1 MTKQRRGARAA
12 QRSAVG
18 WFRNTKTKH
27 TPPAAIH
34 RVGWR
39 LQYSNSQPASRLERA
54 VFPYKTAPT
63 RPMPRPSNP
72 IQTVPCPSLPRNA
85 AMGTR
90 PRGVVLAPWAVV
102 LVLVLALRLA
112 GASHVIHRSLEA
124 EAAPSV
130 PASIVSP
137 LLRTGYHF
145 QPPMNWINGML
156 ATCLWRSPL
165 LPLGHPLIL
174 RHAHLIS
181 LSLSLSL
188 SISPCSQATHALLVL
203 LLVLDALEAFQ
214 LWRQAMHTENA
225 ALCGRNQGISI
236 FFLVDSVV
244 STELAACS
252 CFPCPVPGKV

>member
-1 MTKQRRGARAA
+1 
-12 QRSAVG
+12 
-18 WFRNTKTKH
+18 
-27 TPPAAIH
+27 
-34 RVGWR
+34 
-39 LQYSNSQPASRLERA
+39 
-54 VFPYKTAPT
+54 
-63 RPMPRPSNP
+63 MPRPSNP

-124 EAAPSV
+124 EAPPSV

-181 LSLSLSL
+181 LSLYL
-188 SISPCSQATHALLVL
+188 SPCFQATHALLVL
-203 LLVLDALEAFQ
+203 LLLDALE
-214 LWRQAMHTENA
+214 
-225 ALCGRNQGISI
+225 GVSI
-236 FFLVDSVV
+236 VASGYAYRECSSLVREKSN
-244 STELAACS
+244 
-252 CFPCPVPGKV
+252 

>member
-1 MTKQRRGARAA
+1 MTKQRRGGPRRAHRHA
-12 QRSAVG
+12 GSGTRKRS
-18 WFRNTKTKH
+18 TLH
-27 TPPAAIH
+27 QLPSIH
-34 RVGWR
+34 RVGWRWRWR
-39 LQYSNSQPASRLERA
+39 LQYSNSQPASQPSGLN
-54 VFPYKTAPT
+54 VQFSPIKTAPT

-124 EAAPSV
+124 EAPPSV

-188 SISPCSQATHALLVL
+188 FSSHPRVARVASCS
-203 LLVLDALEAFQ
+203 
-214 LWRQAMHTENA
+214 
-225 ALCGRNQGISI
+225 
-236 FFLVDSVV
+236 
-244 STELAACS
+244 
-252 CFPCPVPGKV
+252 

>member
-1 MTKQRRGARAA
+1 
-12 QRSAVG
+12 
-18 WFRNTKTKH
+18 
-27 TPPAAIH
+27 
-34 RVGWR
+34 
-39 LQYSNSQPASRLERA
+39 
-54 VFPYKTAPT
+54 
-63 RPMPRPSNP
+63 MPRPSNP

-156 ATCLWRSPL
+156 ATCLWRSP
-165 LPLGHPLIL
+165 PPP
-174 RHAHLIS
+174 AWAS
-181 LSLSLSL
+181 FNFAPCSSNLSLYLSL
-188 SISPCSQATHALLVL
+188 CPCSQATHALLVL
-203 LLVLDALEAFQ
+203 LLDTVQVFQ
-214 LWRQAMHTENA
+214 LWRQEAMHTENA
-225 ALCGRNQGISI
+225 AALCRRNQISI
-236 FFLVDSVV
+236 FFGRLG
-244 STELAACS
+244 C
-252 CFPCPVPGKV
+252 